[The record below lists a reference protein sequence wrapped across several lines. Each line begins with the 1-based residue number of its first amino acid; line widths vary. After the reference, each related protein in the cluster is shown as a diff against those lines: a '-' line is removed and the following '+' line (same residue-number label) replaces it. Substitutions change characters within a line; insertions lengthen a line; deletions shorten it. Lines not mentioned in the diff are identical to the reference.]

1 MNDITQKLRLIF
13 GVEGEE
19 KANTQVKSLDK
30 SIMGLAKNIG
40 LAAIA
45 YKTFTTALDIGKK
58 SLQSYN
64 ESIIALRQTE
74 ATLRSTG
81 QSANWTT
88 KELANMASEL
98 QHISKFGDEEILK
111 GATQSLLRFDGIG
124 KELFP
129 RVQAL
134 TVDMAEGMG
143 SLEGA
148 AKTLGISLADPLLG
162 MTRLRRAGVMFN
174 ETQQETIKGLVETGN
189 KSEAQ
194 KYLLDALE
202 EKYKGLALAS
212 ATTTQQL
219 KNAWDDYL
227 ETVGGSLSFF
237 EGVKSAFTQYLIL
250 MAKES
255 DTFTEGEINNSSAV
269 QMAWGDATTGLI
281 VSGKGLTTF
290 IWDFVKISGGAINLV
305 ANLVAQGVFA
315 IDFELKKL
323 INKYFQTI
331 KKIIDTISAFP
342 PAVMSILGGDELKN
356 AFGSIADIW
365 SKSADTKKVNPYLEK
380 LKSDSK
386 EISTII
392 ADSVKD
398 LGNIPKS
405 VEQTY
410 STITWEVRK
419 RINELNELSKK
430 GIDTSALQKMLEDYE
445 KGLGDTGDNLKQIL
459 ITNEEA
465 MRDYY
470 EIISKY
476 SQDWI
481 DSQLKQYRI
490 EIDAKY
496 STVLTKEQIDNMYYA
511 KERELQKEAYD
522 YFQNIEKD
530 KADKMKEMYEV
541 ELAETQKFWEA
552 YQKYI
557 ETSREIELQVTTD
570 RNRYIDLRI
579 QKIQE
584 EYDEYQKQGINSV
597 LLDKWRADQIK
608 KIYSEIPDN
617 IKNLS
622 DIVQENM
629 SNISSSITNILGNTI
644 YDFISRTKSMKD
656 AWNNAWE
663 AMAEITMRIISQII
677 AQMIELFFMQKLV
690 GLATGGI
697 GGAGTIPS
705 IAPGAFEIPPA
716 PIASTGRN
724 NLSTININNQQ
735 NELMMSITQVK
746 SLDKSIVNLAKGI
759 GLAALAYKAFTTALD
774 IGKKSLQ
781 NYNEQIIAMRQIE
794 TTLRSTG
801 QAINWTTQEL
811 ANMASELQNVSKFGD
826 DEILKGA
833 TQSLLRFDGISKE
846 IFPRVQALTVDMA
859 ESMGS
864 LDNAAKTLGIS
875 LADPLL
881 GLTRLRRV
889 GVMFN
894 ETQEATIKGFVES
907 GKKIEAQKYILS
919 ALEDKYKGL
928 ALVSVTASEQLKIAS
943 TAPGALEIPAVPIAS
958 AGRNN
963 LNNINTNNQL
973 NELMMSIDG
982 LKREI
987 ASNREQNFNLY
998 LDGLPLRNAIK
1009 RVEKNLNIMG
1019 N

>member
-1 MNDITQKLRLIF
+1 VNDITQKLRLIF

-19 KANTQVKSLDK
+19 RAATQVKSLDK

-58 SLQSYN
+58 SLQNYN
-64 ESIIALRQTE
+64 EQIIAMRQIET
-74 ATLRSTG
+74 TLRSTG
-81 QSANWTT
+81 QAVNWTT
-88 KELANMASEL
+88 QELSNMASEL
-98 QHISKFGDEEILK
+98 QHVSKFGDEEILK
-111 GATQSLLRFDGIG
+111 GATQSLLRFDGIS

-162 MTRLRRAGVMFN
+162 LTRLRRVGVMFN
-174 ETQQETIKGLVETGN
+174 ETQEATIKGFVESGKKT
-189 KSEAQ
+189 EAQ
-194 KYLLDALE
+194 RVLLAALE

-219 KNAWDDYL
+219 KNAWSDYL
-227 ETVGGSLSFF
+227 ETVGGSLSFL
-237 EGVKSAFTQYLIL
+237 EGVKSTITQYLIL
-250 MAKES
+250 MTKES
-255 DTFTEGEINNSSAV
+255 DTFTEGEINNASIV
-269 QMAWGDATTGLI
+269 QMAWADAVSGLI
-281 VSGKGLTTF
+281 VSGKGLAEL
-290 IWDFVKISGGAINLV
+290 ISDLIKISGGAITLV
-305 ANLVAQGVFA
+305 VTLVSQGVLA

-323 INKYFQTI
+323 ESKYFKTI
-331 KKIIDTISAFP
+331 KKIIDTISALP
-342 PAVMSILGGDELKN
+342 PAVLSVLGGDDLKN

-392 ADSVKD
+392 TDSMIDIGK
-398 LGNIPKS
+398 IPKS
-405 VEQTY
+405 VENTY

-465 MRDYY
+465 IRDYY
-470 EIISKY
+470 EIIAKY

-511 KERELQKEAYD
+511 KERELQKEAFD

-530 KADKMKEMYEV
+530 KADKMKEMYEA

-557 ETSREIELQVTTD
+557 ETSRDIELQVTTD

-584 EYDEYQKQGINSV
+584 EYDEYVKQGINSV

-617 IKNLS
+617 IKNIS
-622 DIVQENM
+622 DVVQENM
-629 SNISSSITNILGNTI
+629 SNISANITNVLGNTI
-644 YDFISRTKSMKD
+644 YDFISGTKSMKD

-663 AMAEITMRIISQII
+663 SMAEITMRIISQII
-677 AQMIELFFMQKLV
+677 AQMLELFFMQKLV

-697 GGAGTIPS
+697 GGAGSIPS
-705 IAPGAFEIPPA
+705 IAPGAFELPPA
-716 PIASTGRN
+716 PIASTGKN
-724 NLSTININNQQ
+724 NLSNININNQQ
-735 NELMMSITQVK
+735 
-746 SLDKSIVNLAKGI
+746 
-759 GLAALAYKAFTTALD
+759 
-774 IGKKSLQ
+774 
-781 NYNEQIIAMRQIE
+781 
-794 TTLRSTG
+794 
-801 QAINWTTQEL
+801 
-811 ANMASELQNVSKFGD
+811 
-826 DEILKGA
+826 
-833 TQSLLRFDGISKE
+833 
-846 IFPRVQALTVDMA
+846 
-859 ESMGS
+859 
-864 LDNAAKTLGIS
+864 
-875 LADPLL
+875 
-881 GLTRLRRV
+881 
-889 GVMFN
+889 
-894 ETQEATIKGFVES
+894 
-907 GKKIEAQKYILS
+907 
-919 ALEDKYKGL
+919 
-928 ALVSVTASEQLKIAS
+928 
-943 TAPGALEIPAVPIAS
+943 
-958 AGRNN
+958 
-963 LNNINTNNQL
+963 

-1009 RVEKNLNIMG
+1009 RVEKNLNVMG

>member
-19 KANTQVKSLDK
+19 RAATQVKTLDK

-58 SLQSYN
+58 SLQNYN
-64 ESIIALRQTE
+64 EAIIAMRQVET
-74 ATLRSTG
+74 TLRSTG
-81 QSANWTT
+81 QAVNWTT
-88 KELANMASEL
+88 QELANMASEL
-98 QHISKFGDEEILK
+98 QNVSKFGDEEILK
-111 GATQSLLRFDGIG
+111 GATQSLLRFDSIS
-124 KELFP
+124 KEIFP

-134 TVDMAEGMG
+134 TVDLAESMG
-143 SLEGA
+143 SLDNA

-162 MTRLRRAGVMFN
+162 LTRLRRVGVMFN
-174 ETQQETIKGLVETGN
+174 ETQEATIKGFVESG
-189 KSEAQ
+189 KKIEAQ
-194 KYLLDALE
+194 RVLLDALE
-202 EKYKGLALAS
+202 GKYKGLALAS

-219 KNAWDDYL
+219 KNAWGDYL

-250 MAKES
+250 MAKGS
-255 DTFTEGEINNSSAV
+255 DTFTDGEINNASAV
-269 QMAWGDATTGLI
+269 QMAWGDATAGLI
-281 VSGKGLTTF
+281 VSGKGLAEL
-290 IWDFVKISGGAINLV
+290 ISDLVKISGGAITLITT
-305 ANLVAQGVFA
+305 LISQGVLA

-323 INKYFQTI
+323 ESKYFQTI
-331 KKIIDTISAFP
+331 KKIIDTISALP
-342 PAVMSILGGDELKN
+342 PAVMSILGGDNLKN
-356 AFGSIADIW
+356 AFGTIADIW
-365 SKSADTKKVNPYLEK
+365 SKSADTKKVNPYLQK

-392 ADSVKD
+392 TDSMIDIGK
-398 LGNIPKS
+398 IPKS
-405 VEQTY
+405 VENTY

-465 MRDYY
+465 IRDYY
-470 EIISKY
+470 EIIAKY

-511 KERELQKEAYD
+511 KEKELQKEAYD

-530 KADKMKEMYEV
+530 KADKMKERYEV

-557 ETSREIELQVTTD
+557 ETSRDIELQVTTD

-579 QKIQE
+579 QKMQE

-597 LLDKWRADQIK
+597 LLDQWRADQIK

-617 IKNLS
+617 IKNIS
-622 DIVQENM
+622 DIVQKNM
-629 SNISSSITNILGNTI
+629 SNISANITNVLGNTI
-644 YDFISRTKSMKD
+644 YDFISGTKSMKD

-697 GGAGTIPS
+697 GIMPGL
-705 IAPGAFEIPPA
+705 APGALDTSA
-716 PIASTGRN
+716 VPIASTGRN
-724 NLSTININNQQ
+724 NLSNINISNQQ
-735 NELMMSITQVK
+735 
-746 SLDKSIVNLAKGI
+746 
-759 GLAALAYKAFTTALD
+759 
-774 IGKKSLQ
+774 
-781 NYNEQIIAMRQIE
+781 
-794 TTLRSTG
+794 
-801 QAINWTTQEL
+801 
-811 ANMASELQNVSKFGD
+811 
-826 DEILKGA
+826 
-833 TQSLLRFDGISKE
+833 
-846 IFPRVQALTVDMA
+846 
-859 ESMGS
+859 
-864 LDNAAKTLGIS
+864 
-875 LADPLL
+875 
-881 GLTRLRRV
+881 
-889 GVMFN
+889 
-894 ETQEATIKGFVES
+894 
-907 GKKIEAQKYILS
+907 
-919 ALEDKYKGL
+919 
-928 ALVSVTASEQLKIAS
+928 
-943 TAPGALEIPAVPIAS
+943 
-958 AGRNN
+958 
-963 LNNINTNNQL
+963 

-1019 N
+1019 S